1 MTDETGHSGWEIVAG
16 EDEAAAVIAGL
27 MDIDPET
34 EYTRSEL
41 ADAVGLPLKTLYL
54 IETLDDL
61 EAAGMLERVDDVEA
75 ESEATF
81 VLDEDSEVYETA
93 RQFGETLAANL

>member
-1 MTDETGHSGWEIVAG
+1 MTDETGHSGWELIAQ

-27 MDIDPET
+27 LEIEPDT

-54 IETLDDL
+54 IEILDTL
-61 EAAGMLERVDDVEA
+61 ETAGMLDRVDDVEA
-75 ESEATF
+75 ESEACF
-81 VLDEDSEVYETA
+81 KINSNSDIYEA
-93 RQFGETLAANL
+93 AMEFGSTLSGSL

>member
-1 MTDETGHSGWEIVAG
+1 MTDETGHSGWEMVAG

-27 MDIDPET
+27 MDIDPDT

-54 IETLDDL
+54 IEILDDL
-61 EAAGMLERVDDVEA
+61 EAAGMLERVDDVDA

-81 VLDEDSEVYETA
+81 RLDNDSDVYEAA
-93 RQFGETLAANL
+93 RQFDRALAENL

>member
-1 MTDETGHSGWEIVAG
+1 MTDQTGHSGWEMIAG
-16 EDEAAAVIAGL
+16 EDEAAAVVAGL
-27 MDIDPET
+27 MDIDPGT

-54 IETLDDL
+54 IEILDDL

-81 VLDEDSEVYETA
+81 RLDADSEVYEA
-93 RQFGETLAANL
+93 AKEFGETLAKNL